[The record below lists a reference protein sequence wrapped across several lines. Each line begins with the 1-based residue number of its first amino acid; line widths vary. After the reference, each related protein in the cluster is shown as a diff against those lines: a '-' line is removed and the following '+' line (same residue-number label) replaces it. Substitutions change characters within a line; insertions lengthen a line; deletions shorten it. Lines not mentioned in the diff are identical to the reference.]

1 MLSDKVSHLQAELS
15 AAALEAERTSREAA
29 LYEEQ
34 EQVMP
39 LECCVKTYLP
49 GFVLVFNFDF
59 WV

>member
-29 LYEEQ
+29 LYKEQ

-39 LECCVKTYLP
+39 LECCVTYRP
-49 GFVLVFNFDF
+49 GFVFFISIF
-59 WV
+59 GS